1 MIHYQQMRRSRF
13 LTPTIYSTAATTV
26 TAGTMGNGSGSTL
39 ILKHCTPL
47 KETMNTNPF
56 HSTVSLFHISS
67 SSSAENGRKGRV
79 VSGKSLFEH
88 QIHISPVIQPQKQF
102 RSHNEFPSSIATDS
116 EKFKDES
123 ISPYESK
130 KHILKTV
137 AHFLWPK
144 ELHLRVRVIASVTLL
159 VAAKFLN
166 VSVPFFFKNIV
177 DMMGKVNEAAMA
189 DLMSNGYVA
198 APAAMIIGYGIA
210 RAGASLFAELRNAV
224 FAKVAQSSIRQIA
237 LQVFEHLHSMDL
249 KFHLSRKTGGL
260 VSIIDRGKRG
270 INFILTSLLFNIV
283 PTLFELSVVCGILYV
298 QMGPQYAFTAFSAVL
313 TYTIFTILVTA
324 WRTKFR
330 KQMNRVEN
338 MSSTRVIDSLVN
350 YETIKYFGNE
360 KHEAKLYEA
369 LLKDYENKAIKTTT
383 SLSLLNFGQNFIF
396 SVALTAIMYLASQ
409 GIMAGTMTVGDLVL
423 VNTLL
428 FQLSIPLNFLGTVYR
443 EVTQSIT
450 DMENLFSLIKIKSEV
465 VEKEDAREL
474 VIFNQK
480 GPEIRFE
487 NVSFSYNDNRK
498 ILNNVSFTVKPGSV
512 LGVVGPSGSGK
523 STIVRLLFRFFNLD
537 SGHIYIDGQ
546 DISNVTLESLRRQ
559 IAVVPQDVTLFNDT
573 IYYNIA
579 YGNLKASEEE
589 VKQAAE
595 KAMLGE
601 TIRRLPNGFNSQ
613 VGERGLMLSGGE
625 KQRIALARAMLKGPK
640 ILLCDE
646 ATSALDTSTEN
657 EIMKSISKFS
667 SGCTT
672 ILIAHRLSTVKNADH
687 IIVLGDDGQIKE
699 QGTHRELLEL
709 NGLYADLWHKQQERK
724 EMEHIAEG
732 QAVRQA

>member
-1 MIHYQQMRRSRF
+1 
-13 LTPTIYSTAATTV
+13 
-26 TAGTMGNGSGSTL
+26 MGNGSGSTL